1 VTVKNLMTSL
11 FTKLPQSPPGKI
23 LWPWVVEPCP
33 LTIPPPV
40 DCPWP
45 KISIVTPSYNQGD
58 FLEMTIRSV
67 LLQGY
72 PNLEYIIIDGSSTDI
87 SLEIIKKYEKHIS
100 FWCSEEDEGQS
111 DAINKGV
118 ERSTGDLIGW
128 INSDDFLQPHALF
141 RVAEMYVKDPS
152 AGVYVGGGQ
161 FVDKFGKLILLK
173 EPASDLSLSS
183 LLTWLDD
190 FHFMQP
196 SCFFSRKAWVECGPL
211 DLGLHCSMDLDLWLK
226 FAKKYKFLS
235 TTENLS
241 CSRVHEAAK
250 TLEFANMSIVDSC
263 IVLMQHGGK
272 KEARKHLEMMAAKLS
287 WNEYYMGKILAFPVV
302 KLFRGTI
309 RRLMNSEQK
318 WREVSP
324 PWTKNE

>member
-1 VTVKNLMTSL
+1 MPALHNQ
-11 FTKLPQSPPGKI
+11 LPPPPSGRTG
-23 LWPWVVEPCP
+23 WPWTVESTP
-33 LTIPPPV
+33 LSQEQFSGQL
-40 DCPWP
+40 WP

-58 FLEMTIRSV
+58 YLEMTIRSV

-72 PNLEYIIIDGSSTDI
+72 PKLEYIIIDCLSTDN
-87 SLEIIKKYEKHIS
+87 SLEIIKKYEKYIG

-118 ERSTGDLIGW
+118 RMSTGDLIAW
-128 INSDDFLQPHALF
+128 INSDDFLQPRSLF
-141 RVAEMYVKDPS
+141 HVAEMYVRNPS

-161 FVDKFGKLILLK
+161 FVDKFGKLILVK
-173 EPASDLSLSS
+173 EPASDLSFSS

-196 SCFFSRKAWVECGPL
+196 SCFFRRDAWDECGPL

-226 FAKKYKFLS
+226 FAKKYQFFS

-250 TLEFANMSIVDSC
+250 TSQFANMSIVDSC
-263 IVLMQHGGK
+263 IVLMQHGGE
-272 KEARKHLEMMAAKLS
+272 KEARKHLEIMAAKLS
-287 WNEYYMGKILAFPVV
+287 WNEYYIGKILDFPPV

-324 PWTKNE
+324 TWTKKD